1 MDVLNV
7 LRLLE
12 KYPNKIP
19 CIIQRDLRCNNIPNL
34 KRKKYLLQ
42 KNIVVSDLLYYIR
55 RQLTV
60 PPHISVYIL
69 IGNSLPS
76 LNQTLS
82 LLYEEEK
89 AADGLLY
96 IYFATEST
104 FG

>member
-1 MDVLNV
+1 MDVL
-7 LRLLE
+7 RLFE
-12 KYPNKIP
+12 KYPNKVP

-34 KRKKYLLQ
+34 KRKKYLLP
-42 KNIVVSDLLYYIR
+42 KNIRMSDLLYYLRTQIS
-55 RQLTV
+55 V

-69 IGNSLPS
+69 VGNSLPS
-76 LNQTLS
+76 LNQTLC

>member
-1 MDVLNV
+1 MDALKV
-7 LRLLE
+7 LE
-12 KYPNKIP
+12 KYPRKIP

>member
-1 MDVLNV
+1 MDVL
-7 LRLLE
+7 RILE
-12 KYPNKIP
+12 KYPNKLP
-19 CIIQRDLRCNNIPNL
+19 CIIQRDLRCNDVPTL
-34 KRKKYLLQ
+34 KRKRYLLP

-60 PPHISVYIL
+60 PPHVSVYIL

-89 AADGLLY
+89 ASDGLLY